1 MSRSENLSDD
11 IRKYANGLWL
21 ERGLTKNTIESYQI
35 DLLKFECWLSTKGVK
50 RLIDAQRS
58 HIQDYIGYQLESGRS
73 PRSSSRFLSCVRGFY
88 RSLLRSGDLEI
99 DPTANIDSPK
109 TGRPLPKVISEEQ
122 VEKLLSAPNLDDT
135 LHFRDRTMLELLY
148 ACGLRVSELTNL
160 ELGEINMNQGV
171 VRVLGKGN
179 KERLVP
185 IGEVALDW
193 LSRYFKESRE
203 EIIQGAQCDIV
214 FPTRSGRKMTRQAF
228 WHRIKLHG
236 KKAGLPSLSP
246 HVVRHAFA
254 THLLNHGADLR
265 VLQMLLGHS
274 DLTTTQI
281 YTHVAKQRMQ
291 ELHARHHPR
300 G

>member
-1 MSRSENLSDD
+1 MSRSEKLNDD
-11 IRKYANGLWL
+11 IKTYVNGLWL
-21 ERGLTKNTIESYQI
+21 ERGLSKNTIESYKI
-35 DLLKFECWLSTKGVK
+35 DLLKFECWLSGKGVK

-58 HIQDYIGYQLESGRS
+58 DIQDYIGYQLENGKS

-88 RSLLRSGDLEI
+88 RSLVRSGDLEI
-99 DPTANIDSPK
+99 DPTADIDSPK
-109 TGRPLPKVISEEQ
+109 IGRPLPKVISEEQ
-122 VEKLLSAPNLDDT
+122 VEKLLSAPNLEDT

-185 IGEVALDW
+185 IGEEALDW
-193 LSRYFKESRE
+193 LGRYFKESRQ
-203 EIIQGAQCDIV
+203 EIIRRSQCDVV

-236 KKAGLPSLSP
+236 KKAGIHSLSP
-246 HVVRHAFA
+246 HGVRHAFA